1 MKPNCQQFWSDRT
14 FLNTVFPLVPQKSSE
29 TALSHIFSQQCKA
42 KQLKSYKVIIYNCLK
57 CSEKNQDLPINEMD
71 CQGLKLKGPGHSCLG
86 SCQGSYYPQA
96 LDRWTL
102 NNFPMFATGVR
113 IFRASN
119 NVGPLFLG
127 PGSTRIL
134 EINTK

>member
-57 CSEKNQDLPINEMD
+57 CSEADVFVTI
-71 CQGLKLKGPGHSCLG
+71 GHA
-86 SCQGSYYPQA
+86 Y
-96 LDRWTL
+96 
-102 NNFPMFATGVR
+102 
-113 IFRASN
+113 I
-119 NVGPLFLG
+119 
-127 PGSTRIL
+127 IL
-134 EINTK
+134 QL